1 MKKIIFFIVLL
12 IFSKGFTQTA
22 SAKKFSKTKIL
33 ELSKTYQRK
42 ALWFQDMPQYNHDSI
57 AYYFE
62 KATALLQNNSS
73 VYYEE
78 LGTLYL
84 QRCSI
89 SQVYEPYNSMDSL
102 AFIGWKYL
110 NKTPKYKNN
119 KVLEYNFLANWALI
133 KEETGNNKSALEL
146 MSKALILAQDF
157 KTQDMLSKVIK
168 DKGIFYERCQPQE
181 EQRLTHSYLS
191 KSISYYEKEGK
202 ERNALELFS
211 IYRSMIGYFDF
222 HNKDSVLYYSN
233 KIKMILK
240 YIKKPQNHAWYYA
253 TSGRDLVT
261 YSLKGEKVISPKE
274 YKEGKNRILKSL
286 ALLEKYKIKKNKI
299 RAYAYGIVADLY
311 LREKQY
317 DSAIYNYE
325 KSKEGYLLL
334 KNQRGVIDMTL
345 YIGKAYN
352 QKGDLAN
359 ALVFLTEHYNQ
370 SLAYQKE
377 KNERGLREIE
387 LQVNLLAQ
395 DKKLIRKQNLE
406 IIFIVA
412 LLIGALLLA
421 WFYYNF
427 RVKQKSSALLAVL
440 NANLESKNYLLDC
453 KNAENELLLREI
465 HHRVKNNLEVVSSLL
480 ALQSAQIDDPNTKY
494 AMAESQNRVNS
505 IGIVHQKLYQGT
517 NLGAVEMKD
526 YFLNL
531 SESILESFGAEQRI
545 DLKLAM
551 ENLDLDIDMAV
562 PLGLIVNELLTNCIK
577 YAFPKTDKGTITI
590 KLHKLDNILRLE
602 VADNG
607 IGKSGFVHGTG
618 FGGQLVSLL
627 TQQLNGTMTEENQN
641 GTSLVFDFKLKKAA

>member
-1 MKKIIFFIVLL
+1 MKKIIFFIVIL

-440 NANLESKNYLLDC
+440 NANLESKNYLLDS

-590 KLHKLDNILRLE
+590 KLHKQDNILRLE
-602 VADNG
+602 FADNG

>member
-440 NANLESKNYLLDC
+440 NANLESKNYLLDS

-590 KLHKLDNILRLE
+590 KLHKQDNILRLE
-602 VADNG
+602 FADNG

>member
-1 MKKIIFFIVLL
+1 MKKIIFFIVIL
-12 IFSKGFTQTA
+12 IFSKGFPQTA

-427 RVKQKSSALLAVL
+427 RLKQKSSALLAVL

-590 KLHKLDNILRLE
+590 KLHKQDNILRLE
-602 VADNG
+602 FADNG

>member
-1 MKKIIFFIVLL
+1 MKKIILFILLL
-12 IFSKGFTQTA
+12 IFSQGFTQTA

-42 ALWFQDMPQYNHDSI
+42 ALWFQDMPQYNHDSM

-78 LGTLYL
+78 LGMLYL

-89 SQVYEPYNSMDSL
+89 SQVYKSYNSMDSL

-119 KVLEYNFLANWALI
+119 KVLEYNYLANWALI
-133 KEETGNNKSALEL
+133 KEETGDNKTALEL
-146 MSKALILAQDF
+146 MSKALMLAQDF
-157 KTQDMLSKVIK
+157 KTQDLQSKVIK
-168 DKGIFYERCQPQE
+168 DKGVFYERCQPQE

-222 HNKDSVLYYSN
+222 HNKDSVFYYSN

-317 DSAIYNYE
+317 DSAIYNYK

-334 KNQRGVIDMTL
+334 KNQRGVIDMTS

-370 SLAYQKE
+370 SLAYYKE

-387 LQVNLLAQ
+387 LQVNLLSQ
-395 DKKLIRKQNLE
+395 DKKLIRKQNLQT
-406 IIFIVA
+406 IFIVT

-421 WFYYNF
+421 WFYWNF
-427 RVKQKSSALLAVL
+427 RIKQKSNALLAGL
-440 NANLESKNYLLDC
+440 NANLESKNQLLDS

-494 AMAESQNRVNS
+494 AMAESQSRVNS

-590 KLHKLDNILRLE
+590 KLHKQDNMLRLE

>member
-370 SLAYQKE
+370 SLAYQKD

-590 KLHKLDNILRLE
+590 KLHKQDNILRLE
-602 VADNG
+602 FADNG

>member
-1 MKKIIFFIVLL
+1 MVLL
-12 IFSKGFTQTA
+12 IFSRGITQTT
-22 SAKKFSKTKIL
+22 SAKKFSETKIL

-352 QKGDLAN
+352 QKGDLTN

-440 NANLESKNYLLDC
+440 NANLESKNYLLDS

-590 KLHKLDNILRLE
+590 KLHKHDNILRLE